1 MGMKAKVESPG
12 KIFAQSYTPHK
23 DNMRMV
29 SVKLDYELYQKLVEY
44 ARRNE
49 KPMTYVL
56 REAIREFLEK
66 R

>member
-1 MGMKAKVESPG
+1 MKAKVESPG
-12 KIFAQSYTPHK
+12 KIFAQSYTPHN

-29 SVKLDYELYQKLVEY
+29 SVKIDYELYQKLVEY

-49 KPMTYVL
+49 KPMTHVI
-56 REAIREFLEK
+56 REALREFLDK